1 MNASK
6 RSVPLG
12 GARKPGGNSLRIAF
26 AIAALAALGLSAA
39 AEAPLNVGSKR
50 FTESYILGEILTQT
64 AQGAGEAS
72 AVHRQG
78 LGNTAIV
85 LGALTQG
92 SIDVYPE
99 YTGTIAKEILKLDAV
114 PPLPELNAK
123 LAAMGLGV
131 AVPLG
136 FNNTYALAMRAD
148 DARAMGIAR
157 LSDLKSH
164 PELKLGLSQEFI
176 GRADGWPGLKRA
188 YELPYETPRGLD
200 HGLAYEAIAQHQVDA
215 IDIYSTDAKI
225 DKYGLTVL
233 ADDRN
238 YFPRYDAVL
247 LFRAD
252 LPQRLPR
259 TWTALKSL
267 EGRIDDASMRRMNA
281 EAELDGKSFVAVAR
295 EFLAQKAA
303 SGAAPPAS
311 IASSAMPAGAQP
323 ASGGGFWGKLFG
335 PDFARLTLEH
345 LLLVFASLAAS
356 IALGIPLGVLA
367 ARRPASEGLILGM
380 TGVVQTVPA
389 LALLAFLIPITG
401 RIGAIPAFIALALY
415 ALLPIVRNTHAAMT
429 QIGRGVK
436 QAAQSLGL
444 ESGTILRYI
453 ELPLGAPTILAGIKT
468 SAVINVGTATIA
480 AFIGAGGYGERIVT
494 GLALNDHAMLLA
506 GAIPAAALALL
517 IEGAFRLGERWLV
530 PAGLGL
536 SPQGPQEARGG

>member
-1 MNASK
+1 MSAPQRSAPRARAGK
-6 RSVPLG
+6 RAAKALG
-12 GARKPGGNSLRIAF
+12 IALT
-26 AIAALAALGLSAA
+26 IAVFAALGPGAA
-39 AEAPLNVGSKR
+39 AETTLNVGSKR

-64 AQGAGEAS
+64 AQAAGEA
-72 AVHRQG
+72 AVVHRQG

-92 SIDVYPE
+92 SIDIYPE

-148 DARAMGIAR
+148 DARAKGIAR
-157 LSDLKSH
+157 LSDLESH

-259 TWTALKSL
+259 TWTALKGL
-267 EGRIDDASMRRMNA
+267 EGRIDDGSMRRMNA
-281 EAELDGKSFVAVAR
+281 EAELENKSFIAVAR
-295 EFLAQKAA
+295 EFLAQKTA
-303 SGAAPPAS
+303 GAARPAS
-311 IASSAMPAGAQP
+311 IAPSAMPAGAAQR
-323 ASGGGFWGKLFG
+323 ASADGFWQKLFG
-335 PDFARLTLEH
+335 PDFARLTVEH

-356 IALGIPLGVLA
+356 IALGIPLGILA
-367 ARRPASEGLILGM
+367 ARQPASEGLVLGM
-380 TGVVQTVPA
+380 TGVVQTIPA
-389 LALLAFLIPITG
+389 LALLAFLIPVTG

-436 QAAQSLGL
+436 QAALSLGL

-530 PAGLGL
+530 PAGIRV
-536 SPQGPQEARGG
+536 SRQDARKR